1 FQTASSPPVKL
12 GRSSQPNHTSGAFA
26 AELNH
31 QPLSGIARIS
41 TYSARCNPCAA
52 RRCHCGIAGMSA
64 GRFSVVRHAL
74 QKNTNARIVMPIDL
88 CKSNTRTL
96 AGVTPICTIDNPMT
110 PCTMI
115 SAATSQWN
123 ARTSAPQ
130 PASVLRSCMRF
141 LHRLLVIAFGGAIE
155 LGFDFEANRH
165 FGTDGF
171 RERGHAE
178 LRAIELR
185 ASGKPRDRFEPE
197 QRRAHAV
204 DGEIDLHRQRDAVQR

>member
-1 FQTASSPPVKL
+1 AMRKS
-12 GRSSQPNHTSGAFA
+12 
-26 AELNH
+26 
-31 QPLSGIARIS
+31 
-41 TYSARCNPCAA
+41 
-52 RRCHCGIAGMSA
+52 
-64 GRFSVVRHAL
+64 
-74 QKNTNARIVMPIDL
+74 TNARIVMPIDL
-88 CKSNTRTL
+88 CKANTRTL

-204 DGEIDLHRQRDAVQR
+204 DGEIDLHRQRDAVQRELAVQCAGVLTGLGDGAAFEMRRRKFRRIQKIVSRDRSVPTLV